1 MAERRRVVVT
11 GLGVVSSSGLNVPSL
26 WENIQAGRSGIR
38 RLKNIPTDELTCTI
52 GGEMDFEPADYL
64 DKKEAKRMDRF
75 TQFAMVAAKQAYA
88 DAKLEGHIDKTRLG
102 VVIGSGA
109 GGLTTVQHQLV
120 SCFQKGFQKCSPFLV
135 PMMITDMA
143 AGRVSIEL
151 GAQGPNLAIVTA
163 CATSTDCIGQA
174 ARMIEYGELDAA
186 VAGGAEAPL
195 VSVSVAGFAAM
206 RALSMSA
213 EKDPETSS
221 RPFDKDRDGFVMS
234 EGGAILI
241 LEERDHAL
249 KRGAT
254 IYGEIVGYGR
264 SSDAYDIVMP
274 HSQGEGAARAMAS
287 ALRNAN
293 LAPEAIGYINA
304 HGTSTPLGDVAET
317 IAIKKIFPHAA
328 EGGLPVSSTK
338 SMHGHMLGATGALE
352 AIITLLALR
361 DQVLPPT
368 INLDEA
374 GEGCDLD
381 YVPHTARKVEGVT
394 YGMSNSFG
402 FGGHNATLILK
413 KAD

>member
-1 MAERRRVVVT
+1 
-11 GLGVVSSSGLNVPSL
+11 
-26 WENIQAGRSGIR
+26 
-38 RLKNIPTDELTCTI
+38 
-52 GGEMDFEPADYL
+52 
-64 DKKEAKRMDRF
+64 
-75 TQFAMVAAKQAYA
+75 
-88 DAKLEGHIDKTRLG
+88 
-102 VVIGSGA
+102 
-109 GGLTTVQHQLV
+109 
-120 SCFQKGFQKCSPFLV
+120 
-135 PMMITDMA
+135 
-143 AGRVSIEL
+143 
-151 GAQGPNLAIVTA
+151 
-163 CATSTDCIGQA
+163 
-174 ARMIEYGELDAA
+174 
-186 VAGGAEAPL
+186 
-195 VSVSVAGFAAM
+195 
-206 RALSMSA
+206 MSA